1 MVPNRGGK
9 FLIPGLWDMHARGA
23 SDSRAAWSP
32 GARGRSSG
40 NASSNLAN
48 VEFQSGSGVRPDAS
62 PADASQ
68 SVRLRRIPG
77 HPDEKPRVDKESGW
91 PCPGK
96 TGDDLLEIPPRPVVS
111 APTANLTMMTR

>member
-1 MVPNRGGK
+1 
-9 FLIPGLWDMHARGA
+9 
-23 SDSRAAWSP
+23 
-32 GARGRSSG
+32 
-40 NASSNLAN
+40 
-48 VEFQSGSGVRPDAS
+48 
-62 PADASQ
+62 
-68 SVRLRRIPG
+68 VRLRRIPG